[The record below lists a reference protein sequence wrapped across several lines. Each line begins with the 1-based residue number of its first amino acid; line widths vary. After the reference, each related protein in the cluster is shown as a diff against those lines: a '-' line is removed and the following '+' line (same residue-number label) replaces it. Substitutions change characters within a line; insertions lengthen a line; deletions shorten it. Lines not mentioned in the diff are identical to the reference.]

1 MSLAVRDI
9 TGKKTLTDLKQA
21 VLNHKKN
28 ENLTSSVASMVEGKF
43 STTNNIPIN
52 NWKIPLLLL
61 VARMIIV
68 DWCPIS
74 VSTQYCKTWQE
85 VCFSIKSFQER
96 ICYNNIYW
104 LWQITSTKM
113 FSLCFYQI
121 SQGRPSRSCSSI
133 SWSGTWWNNFITN
146 KTDFV
151 DGVHYNRYFYSDSKA
166 PAL

>member
-1 MSLAVRDI
+1 
-9 TGKKTLTDLKQA
+9 
-21 VLNHKKN
+21 
-28 ENLTSSVASMVEGKF
+28 MVEGKF

-96 ICYNNIYW
+96 ICYNNILLTLADYSNKKYFHCVSIKLLRDDLLEAPVQFLGQVRGEIISLQDW
-104 LWQITSTKM
+104 LCWWRTLQSLLLQWLQGTSFTRTSQTKILVTT
-113 FSLCFYQI
+113 SL
-121 SQGRPSRSCSSI
+121 SS
-133 SWSGTWWNNFITN
+133 
-146 KTDFV
+146 KQ
-151 DGVHYNRYFYSDSKA
+151 
-166 PAL
+166 